1 MTEGR
6 PGRATLAAF
15 AAMVVLGS
23 RLDQSG
29 ERSDAPTDE
38 AALAKLSKRPADY
51 FRMFYGDTAL
61 FGSVAGLQCG
71 LSFSGAEHVLFGTDS
86 PIGPEKGPGFTRD
99 TLAAIDQVNASADS
113 KAKILE
119 GNARR
124 MLKVRLPGS

>member
-23 RLDQSG
+23 RLDQSDA
-29 ERSDAPTDE
+29 RSDDPTDV
-38 AALAKLSKRPADY
+38 AALAKLGKRPTDY
-51 FRMFYGDTAL
+51 FRMFCGDTVL

-99 TLAAIDQVNASADS
+99 TLATVDQVSASAEDKS
-113 KAKILE
+113 KILE
-119 GNARR
+119 GNSRR
-124 MLKVRLPGS
+124 MLKLRLPGS